1 MNQML
6 IYMKRVMSDEN
17 LFLKIVTAG
26 KLHKK
31 SLVFHFQ
38 CDDCSHEF
46 QIKRVHTGS
55 ITVGGSAFRI
65 STKKLNRCIRHLPYE
80 CGASVT
86 LGISERKTSRK
97 NRSVIFSSR

>member
-1 MNQML
+1 
-6 IYMKRVMSDEN
+6 MSEEN
-17 LFLKIVTAG
+17 LYLKIVTAG

-38 CDDCSHEF
+38 CDDCTHEF

-55 ITVGGSAFRI
+55 IIKVGGSAFKI
-65 STKKLNRCIRHLPYE
+65 STKNLNRCIRHSPYK

-97 NRSVIFSSR
+97 KRSVTFSSR

>member
-1 MNQML
+1 
-6 IYMKRVMSDEN
+6 MSEEN
-17 LFLKIVTAG
+17 LYLKIVTAG

>member
-1 MNQML
+1 
-6 IYMKRVMSDEN
+6 MSEEN

-38 CDDCSHEF
+38 CDDCTHEF

-55 ITVGGSAFRI
+55 INLRLAVQRLKFQLIT
-65 STKKLNRCIRHLPYE
+65 
-80 CGASVT
+80 
-86 LGISERKTSRK
+86 
-97 NRSVIFSSR
+97 